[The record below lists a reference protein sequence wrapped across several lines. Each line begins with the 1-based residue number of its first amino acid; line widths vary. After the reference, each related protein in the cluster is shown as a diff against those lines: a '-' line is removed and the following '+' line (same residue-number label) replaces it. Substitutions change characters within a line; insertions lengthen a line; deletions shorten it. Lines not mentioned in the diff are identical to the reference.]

1 MGYDLQSVF
10 FSSSLFFDAD
20 LRHELLE
27 TRSDSAIP
35 AVATVDDVDA
45 VIGEVQQISHPISNS
60 PFAEGFVVSP
70 ECDEVML
77 LDSEGSP

>member
-1 MGYDLQSVF
+1 M
-10 FSSSLFFDAD
+10 AD

-35 AVATVDDVDA
+35 AVATVEEVLA
-45 VIGEVQQISHPISNS
+45 VIGDVQQTLQPISCS
-60 PFAEGFVVSP
+60 PYTEGFAVSP

-77 LDSEGSP
+77 SDSDESP